1 MSATNGAVLADQV
14 RQLITSARQAG
25 EPEPGRPALV
35 KATGATDYAVRKT
48 LAELAN
54 ELSPAVGDAGDA
66 VASVPVEPVPDTS
79 AGMDVASHFLRSQ
92 EMVEPLSPAVASP
105 ETASPAGGKFVAWTG
120 FLFGSIVSVA
130 ANVLAARIVPD
141 HAPTGWQPNL
151 YAQIGAAVWPLGLL
165 ISVEVLS
172 RVRWRRGFL
181 WSLARYGGAG
191 TVALGSAVISYG
203 HIRDVL
209 GSWGYS
215 PLGAGV
221 GPLVVDGLMVVSGF
235 ALLAMAG
242 GDLASGGGKGGG
254 GRG

>member
-1 MSATNGAVLADQV
+1 MTATNGAVLADQV
-14 RQLITSARQAG
+14 RQLVTSARQAG

-35 KATGATDYAVRKT
+35 KATGATDYAVRKA
-48 LAELAN
+48 LAELADELANAGGDTGDSTATVPPVPAVDSPVETVVAN
-54 ELSPAVGDAGDA
+54 ELATVG
-66 VASVPVEPVPDTS
+66 
-79 AGMDVASHFLRSQ
+79 
-92 EMVEPLSPAVASP
+92 EPLSPAVASP
-105 ETASPAGGKFVAWTG
+105 KQTPGAGHGAAPGGGKFVAWMG
-120 FLFGSIVSVA
+120 FSFGSIVSVA
-130 ANVLAARIVPD
+130 ANVLAARIVPE
-141 HAPTGWQPNL
+141 HAPADWQPSIF
-151 YAQIGAAVWPLGLL
+151 AQVGAAVWPLALL

-172 RVRWRRGFL
+172 RVQWRRGAL
-181 WSLARYGGAG
+181 WGFARYGGAG

-242 GDLASGGGKGGG
+242 EKGGE
-254 GRG
+254 